1 MDNTIHFEEIPH
13 AKNMRMITGWRQWAD
28 AGSVSS
34 ALPEYL
40 VELVGARKIGEM
52 SNDGFYI
59 FQIPGTH
66 HLMRPVIKLEE
77 GYRRSLEEN
86 RNEFY
91 FAGDEENGLVI
102 FIGDE
107 PHMGV
112 DAYARNF
119 FSAAKVLGVSQIAG
133 LAGVYGPVPYN
144 LDRQISCIYSLP
156 SLKAQL
162 EDYAVDFSDYEGGAS
177 IGSILASKAEAES
190 MPYIVFY
197 AFTPAYDFSEEDMT
211 TQGIRL
217 ENDYKAWLDIMRRL
231 NHLLDLNL
239 DLSDLEER
247 SRELIDV
254 IDSRIIE
261 LEEEMPHLGIRE
273 YLQSIEEQ
281 FTETPFFMLDDVWE
295 DEFRN
300 LFGDGDEV

>member
-1 MDNTIHFEEIPH
+1 MDDLIQFEEIPH

-40 VELVGARKIGEM
+40 VELTGARKIGEM
-52 SNDGFYI
+52 PDIGYYI

-66 HLMRPVIKLEE
+66 HLLRPVIQLED
-77 GYRRSLEEN
+77 GYRRTLEEQ

-91 FAGDEENGLVI
+91 FAGDEENGLII

-107 PHMGV
+107 PHMGIN
-112 DAYARNF
+112 AYARNF
-119 FSAAKVLGVSQIAG
+119 FSAVKTLGVTQIVG
-133 LAGVYGPVPYN
+133 LAGVYGPVPYSR
-144 LDRQISCIYSLP
+144 DRQISCIYSLP
-156 SLKAQL
+156 SMKAKL
-162 EDYAVDFSDYEGGAS
+162 EDYAVDFSDYDGGAS
-177 IGSILASKAEAES
+177 IGSILVSKAEAEQL
-190 MPYIVFY
+190 PYSVFY
-197 AFTPAYDFSEEDMT
+197 AFAPAYDFSADELM

-231 NHLLDLNL
+231 NHMLDLNL

-247 SRELIDV
+247 SQELIDV
-254 IDSRIIE
+254 IDNRIIE
-261 LEEEMPHLGIRE
+261 LEEEMPQLGIRD
-273 YLQSIEEQ
+273 YLDNIEAQ
-281 FTETPFFMLDDVWE
+281 FNETPFFMLDDVWE

-300 LFGDGDEV
+300 LFGDADEN